1 MNLKQIANLAGV
13 STATVSR
20 VINGDPKV
28 RERTR
33 RHVEKVIEENGY
45 VQNIF
50 AHNLRRSRSSD
61 IGFLISNFSNPFFID
76 VYSGFEP
83 VCRKQGFNVVIGN
96 TNEDVD
102 QEIDAIEHM
111 LSYKVSGIVASFVGP
126 SQKTLEKIK
135 KNGVHILQLDRWV
148 KNLSSDSV
156 VIDNVSGAIGQVDYL
171 AGLGHRRIAL
181 IKGTDFDSNGI
192 ERLQGFYMGMEK
204 NGLPVQ
210 KDYLVAGDFI
220 EENAY
225 QATIKLL
232 SCKVRPTA
240 IIAHNNLMCI
250 GAYRALR
257 DMNISIPQEISL
269 IGFDNFS
276 FSEHL
281 QPTITLIDRPE
292 KEMGELAAK
301 MILERISGEYTGE
314 ARKIVFP
321 VKLKIGGS
329 CSKPYTAE

>member
-1 MNLKQIANLAGV
+1 MNLKQIASLAGV

-50 AHNLRRSRSSD
+50 AHNLRRSHSSD

-126 SQKTLEKIK
+126 SEKTLEKIK
-135 KNGVHILQLDRWV
+135 KNGVYILQLDRWV

-171 AGLGHRRIAL
+171 AGLGHRRIGL

-210 KDYLVAGDFI
+210 KEYLVDGDFI